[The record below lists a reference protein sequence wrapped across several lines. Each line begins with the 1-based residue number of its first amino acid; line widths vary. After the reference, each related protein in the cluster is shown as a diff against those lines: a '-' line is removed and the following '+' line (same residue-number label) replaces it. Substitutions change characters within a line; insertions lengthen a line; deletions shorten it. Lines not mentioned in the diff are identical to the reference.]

1 MSSDFDVVI
10 CGGGL
15 AGQTLARQI
24 KQKMPSQS
32 ILVVDRLTRPLPDSA
47 LKVGESLVE
56 TGAHYLAEK
65 LQLTDYFKT
74 RHLFKCGLRYFFN
87 PASETLEERPEFGL
101 SKFPAVHSF
110 QVDRGMLE
118 NDLRSM
124 NVDAGITLLEGVRI
138 KDIVLAE
145 GDGPHEVILDD
156 EDGSRTVTARW
167 VVDASGRA
175 QILQRKL
182 KLKRKREQNGSSVWF
197 RYEGRIDIEDLVPD
211 SAAQWHD
218 RVPGKNRYYSTNH
231 LIGKGYWVWLIPL
244 ASGNTSVGIVTDDE
258 MHPFSTYK
266 SYELAMQWLEEHE
279 PLLARYLAGKKPM
292 DFLGLRRYSYSS
304 SQVFSPQRWAC
315 VGEAGV
321 FADPFYS
328 PGTDLIGFANTITT
342 QMIWLDSQDKL
353 TPELVSEFNNFVIGL
368 NNSLTD
374 NIQLGYPLFGN
385 PTVSVAKLIWDN
397 TAAWSFLSPQMFNS
411 IFLDAEKHRQIRD
424 VTGTFFG
431 LTRKMQKLFVAW
443 EKKSNSRLTF
453 DFIDYLSIPYLYSL
467 RLRNLQADKPL
478 EELVADQQAN
488 MKTFEELA
496 QVLFMVAVEDCFP
509 DELDRIKEAGWLNAW
524 RIGLEPEKWDANGL
538 FEPKSPP
545 RDLENM
551 YTQIRSLFK
560 RARAAVNKHDA
571 LETQRE
577 VTAA

>member
-24 KQKMPSQS
+24 KMTMPDQS
-32 ILVVDRLTRPLPDSA
+32 ILVVDRLARPLPDSA

-56 TGAHYLAEK
+56 TGANYLAEK
-65 LQLTDYFKT
+65 LQLTEYFKT
-74 RHLFKCGLRYFFN
+74 QHLYKCGLRYFFS
-87 PASETLEERPEFGL
+87 PESETLEERPEFGL
-101 SKFPAVHSF
+101 SKFPDVHSF
-110 QVDRGMLE
+110 QIDRGTLE

-124 NVDAGITLLEGVRI
+124 NVDDGITLLEGVRI
-138 KDIVLAE
+138 RDIILADD
-145 GDGPHEVILDD
+145 DGHHEVVIWD
-156 EDGSRTVTARW
+156 EENGSRSVTARW

-182 KLKRKREQNGSSVWF
+182 KLRRKREKSGSSVWF
-197 RYEGRIDIEDLVPD
+197 RYEGRIDVEDLVPD
-211 SAAQWHD
+211 EATQWHD
-218 RVPGKNRYYSTNH
+218 RVPDRNRYYSTNH

-244 ASGNTSVGIVTDDE
+244 ATGNTSVGIVTDDE
-258 MHPFSTYK
+258 IHPFAQYK
-266 SYELAMQWLEEHE
+266 SYELAMQWLQEHE
-279 PLLARYLAGKKPM
+279 PLLAKYLADKEPM

-304 SQVFSPQRWAC
+304 SQVFSERRWAC

-342 QMIWLDSQDKL
+342 KMIRLDSRNEL
-353 TPELVSEFNNFVIGL
+353 TPQIVGEFNNFVIGL

-374 NIQLGYPLFGN
+374 SIQLGYPLFGN

-397 TAAWSFLSPQMFNS
+397 TAAWSQLSPQMFNS
-411 IFLDAEKHRQIRD
+411 IYIDSEKHRQIRD

-431 LTRKMQKLFVAW
+431 LTRKVQKLFVAW
-443 EKKSNSRLTF
+443 EKKSNRRLTF

-467 RLRNLQADKPL
+467 RLRNLKSGKPI
-478 EELVADQQAN
+478 EELIADQQAN

-496 QVLFMVAVEDCFP
+496 QALFMVAVEDCFP
-509 DELDRIKEAGWLNAW
+509 DELERVREAGWLNAW
-524 RIGLEPEKWDANGL
+524 RIGLEPEKWDDSGL

-545 RDLENM
+545 RDLTDM
-551 YTQIRSLFK
+551 YSQIRSLFEFAHSSDERDESEAK
-560 RARAAVNKHDA
+560 
-571 LETQRE
+571 RE
-577 VTAA
+577 VSAA

>member
-1 MSSDFDVVI
+1 MSSEFDVVI

-24 KQKMPSQS
+24 KQKMPNHS
-32 ILVVDRLTRPLPDSA
+32 ILVVDKLKRPLPDSA

-65 LQLTDYFKT
+65 LKLTEYFKT
-74 RHLFKCGLRYFFN
+74 QHLFKCGLRYFFN
-87 PASETLEERPEFGL
+87 PASETIEDRPEFGL

-110 QVDRGMLE
+110 QIDRGTLE

-124 NVDAGITLLEGVRI
+124 NVDDGVELLEGVRI

-145 GDGPHEVILDD
+145 DDGDHQVVLDG
-156 EDGSRTVTARW
+156 EDGQRTVTARW

-182 KLKRKREQNGSSVWF
+182 KLKRNREQNGSSVWF
-197 RYEGRIDIEDLVPD
+197 RYEGRIDIEDLVPAD
-211 SAAQWHD
+211 AKKWRE
-218 RVPGKNRYYSTNH
+218 RVPGNIRYYSTNH

-244 ASGNTSVGIVTDDE
+244 ATGNTSVGIVTDDA
-258 MHPFSTYK
+258 MHPFATYK
-266 SYELAMQWLEEHE
+266 SYELAMKWLEEHE
-279 PLLARYLAGKKPM
+279 PLLAQYLADKKPM

-342 QMIWLDSQDKL
+342 QMIWLDSQNEL
-353 TPELVSEFNNFVIGL
+353 TPEIVSEFNNFVIGL

-385 PTVSVAKLIWDN
+385 PTVSVGKLIWDN

-411 IFLDAEKHRQIRD
+411 IYIDSEKHRQIRE
-424 VTGTFFG
+424 VTATFFG
-431 LTRKMQKLFVAW
+431 LTRRMQKLFVAW
-443 EKKSNSRLTF
+443 EKKSNRRLTF

-478 EELVADQQAN
+478 EELVADQQEN
-488 MKTFEELA
+488 MQTFEELSQA
-496 QVLFMVAVEDCFP
+496 LFMVAVEDCYP
-509 DELDRIKEAGWLNAW
+509 DQLERVKKAGWLNAW
-524 RIGLEPEKWDANGL
+524 RIGLDPEKWDEDGL
-538 FEPKSPP
+538 FEPKSPA
-545 RDLENM
+545 RDLKGI
-551 YTQIRSLFK
+551 YTQIRSLFRLAPTAAK
-560 RARAAVNKHDA
+560 RDTFERERA
-571 LETQRE
+571 